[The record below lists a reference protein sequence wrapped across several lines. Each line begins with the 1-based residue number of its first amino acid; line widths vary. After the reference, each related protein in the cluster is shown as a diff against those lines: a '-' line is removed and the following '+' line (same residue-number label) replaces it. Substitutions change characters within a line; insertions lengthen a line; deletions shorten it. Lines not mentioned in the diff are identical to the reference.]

1 MNTIDLALE
10 LELVM
15 VPSEVSGL
23 ELASSDFDLP
33 RFQLRHQLAECVL
46 ADFVDF
52 RGISNPK
59 RWAADECAVLPL
71 ALYEYAYT
79 QDPAYQIPM
88 CDIDECAATDSISD
102 SDLKNNQGVRHG
114 YDLI

>member
-15 VPSEVSGL
+15 VPSEGSGL

-33 RFQLRHQLAECVL
+33 RFQLGHQLAECVL

-59 RWAADECAVLPL
+59 RWAADNCAVLPL
-71 ALYEYAYT
+71 ARYEYAYA
-79 QDPAYQIPM
+79 QEPVYQIPM
-88 CDIDECAATDSISD
+88 CDVDEYAAKDSISD
-102 SDLKNNQGVRHG
+102 SDFKK
-114 YDLI
+114 